1 MRIRLT
7 GVFVDDQAKALKFYT
22 ERLGFEKKLDFPTG
36 KYRWLT
42 VVSPEEPD
50 GVNLVLEPND
60 NPSARQYQKAI
71 HDQGIP
77 AANFFVEDVEGEVR
91 RLKEKGV
98 TFIKGPTRVTGSTI
112 AVLDDSC
119 GNLVQL
125 TQLDRPLL

>member
-1 MRIRLT
+1 MSPSLPGLDPAKSSGVEVSSTGTLEGSAATTRPRVEGAEGMRIRLT

-60 NPSARQYQKAI
+60 NQAP
-71 HDQGIP
+71 
-77 AANFFVEDVEGEVR
+77 
-91 RLKEKGV
+91 
-98 TFIKGPTRVTGSTI
+98 GSTKKRFTI
-112 AVLDDSC
+112 RGSPPRTSSSRTSR
-119 GNLVQL
+119 G
-125 TQLDRPLL
+125 R

>member
-1 MRIRLT
+1 MADGGFAGGAGRRESR
-7 GVFVDDQAKALKFYT
+7 ARA
-22 ERLGFEKKLDFPTG
+22 ERQ
-36 KYRWLT
+36 
-42 VVSPEEPD
+42 
-50 GVNLVLEPND
+50 
-60 NPSARQYQKAI
+60 PSARQYQKAI